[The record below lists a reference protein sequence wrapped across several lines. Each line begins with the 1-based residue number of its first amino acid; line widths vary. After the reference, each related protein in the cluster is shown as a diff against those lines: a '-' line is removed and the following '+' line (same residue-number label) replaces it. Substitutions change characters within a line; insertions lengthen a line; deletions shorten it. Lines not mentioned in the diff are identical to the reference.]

1 MVVAFDR
8 LAVGEDPSTTSA
20 PAARQWAQYYHQLAS
35 FDAMVGS
42 VKSITEH
49 TSDERCREAVRQAM
63 PSLVADSERFGRR
76 FDFWEARLA
85 QLSV

>member
-1 MVVAFDR
+1 MAFDQ

-20 PAARQWAQYYHQLAS
+20 PAVQHWAQYYRELAS
-35 FDAMVGS
+35 FDAMVTA
-42 VKSITEH
+42 VNRITRQF
-49 TSDERCREAVRQAM
+49 SDDRRRDAVRQAM
-63 PSLVADSERFGRR
+63 PNLIADSEKFGRR

>member
-1 MVVAFDR
+1 MVMGFDR

-20 PAARQWAQYYHQLAS
+20 PAAQYWAQYYHQLAS

-42 VKSITEH
+42 VKNITEH
-49 TSDERCREAVRQAM
+49 FSDERRRDAIRQAM
-63 PSLVADSERFGRR
+63 PRLIEDSEKFGRR

-85 QLSV
+85 QLS